1 MRELS
6 IPTLASS
13 YRGGLM
19 VRRCLASCIDFVV
32 VFLLASAAA
41 PLYVEQPVAVI
52 VLAIA
57 AIWIGYH
64 ACLEACL
71 GVTIGKWLA
80 GIRVTTETGDFPGFR
95 RAALRSVL
103 RLVEVNPIL
112 LARTPRGD
120 RRRSVGV
127 QAADRR
133 QARGYLRRE
142 VPRPAA
148 LAAVAPHLA
157 RAGPEGELPRAAGLR
172 REGRSLGRRSDAAGR
187 PGRAFDS

>member
-19 VRRCLASCIDFVV
+19 VRRCLASGIDFVV

-41 PLYVEQPVAVI
+41 PLYVEHPVAVI
-52 VLAIA
+52 VLVIA
-57 AIWIGYH
+57 SIWIGYH

-71 GVTIGKWLA
+71 GITIGKWLA
-80 GIRVTTETGDFPGFR
+80 GIRVTTESGDFPGFR

-112 LARTPRGD
+112 LAGLPAGIIADRSQYRQRLGD
-120 RRRSVGV
+120 KLAGTFVVKYRDLRRSLPWLRISRVPGPKANFLERPV
-127 QAADRR
+127 FA
-133 QARGYLRRE
+133 ARG
-142 VPRPAA
+142 A
-148 LAAVAPHLA
+148 L
-157 RAGPEGELPRAAGLR
+157 
-172 REGRSLGRRSDAAGR
+172 
-187 PGRAFDS
+187 